1 MKKILLSFLLMTFGM
16 AALHAQSNDVA
27 VKKDIRSINRQ
38 EKALKKEKR
47 EDHKKLVKLESKEVS
62 YQSKQ
67 QFERDFSDATAVS
80 WKRTNYF
87 DEVSFTKDGARMTAY
102 YDNESNLV
110 GSTTVKT
117 ANDIPAAA
125 LKEISKK
132 YKDYTIQGVILFDD
146 NEFNETDMLLYGR
159 QFDDADNYFVEM
171 KKGADQLILQVDMQ
185 GNVSYFKEIKAK

>member
-27 VKKDIRSINRQ
+27 IKKDIKSINRQ
-38 EKALKKEKR
+38 EKALKKEKK
-47 EDHKKLVKLESKEVS
+47 EYHKKLVKLESKEVS

-67 QFERDFSDATAVS
+67 QFNSDFRDASAVT

-87 DEVSFTKDGARMTAY
+87 DEASFTKDGVRMTAY

-110 GSTTVKT
+110 GTTTAKT

-132 YKDYTIQGVILFDD
+132 YKDYTIQSVMLFDD
-146 NEFNETDMLLYGR
+146 NEFNETDMLLYDT

-171 KKGADQLILQVDMQ
+171 KKGADELILKVDMQ